1 MPEKEN
7 RIYRMMPHNAEA
19 ESALLG
25 SILIDN
31 RTADQLIPTLKADDF
46 YEVANRI
53 VFSAMRA
60 LMDDSSVVDTVS
72 VADRLML
79 LGKLD
84 EAGGI
89 DYLTSLAESIP
100 SAAGAEH
107 YADIVKRDSL
117 IRRVISAGNNIAKKG
132 YESVSGTDALLN
144 AEKEIYSISEDLTE
158 KDLVHASTALGAAM
172 KEIQEVQAGIVNND
186 AVYTDFPSLDRMTHG
201 LKPGEL
207 ILVAA
212 RPSVGKTAFAL
223 NIAANACLK
232 HNKTVAI
239 FSLEMPAQLLV
250 KRMLAHVS
258 ECSLSAMD
266 SVGGLS
272 GPGTGKLYEAY
283 RRLMSAN
290 LYIDDYSMNT
300 PVDVLSKCRR
310 LKRDQGLDLI
320 IIDYLQLM
328 TAGGTGRS
336 SESRQVEVS
345 EMSRSMKVYA
355 KELGVPVLLLS
366 QMSRG
371 VDQRTDHVPKLSD
384 LRESGAIE
392 QDADVVMFLHKES
405 QYNPAIPEDLVK
417 LIIRKNR
424 NGPVGDVDLQWNG
437 ETTTFRECVGSDYRA
452 EHKEA
457 PRPEYHTAENKA
469 EEGEDEDFAEDVTE
483 TDNGLMP
490 FGQAAGADDVPF
502 DLAPSDDAFT
512 EEEEKLEDEEYAE
525 EYSSE
530 PVPPPEDDDDEM
542 WKRKATCRSDRS
554 LMTNAA
560 YDTAHP
566 RRVFLCHA
574 RRIRGCR
581 SRNIRKTS
589 LLYTYFCLL
598 NRCFCALY
606 NRPRGR
612 IS

>member
-1 MPEKEN
+1 
-7 RIYRMMPHNAEA
+7 MMPHNAEA

-158 KDLVHASTALGAAM
+158 KDLVHASTALGAARN
-172 KEIQEVQAGIVNND
+172 EIQEVQAGSVNND

-530 PVPPPEDDDDEM
+530 PVPPPEDDDDEEYI
-542 WKRKATCRSDRS
+542 DD
-554 LMTNAA
+554 L
-560 YDTAHP
+560 DDVEEEGDLP
-566 RRVFLCHA
+566 F
-574 RRIRGCR
+574 
-581 SRNIRKTS
+581 
-589 LLYTYFCLL
+589 
-598 NRCFCALY
+598 
-606 NRPRGR
+606 
-612 IS
+612 